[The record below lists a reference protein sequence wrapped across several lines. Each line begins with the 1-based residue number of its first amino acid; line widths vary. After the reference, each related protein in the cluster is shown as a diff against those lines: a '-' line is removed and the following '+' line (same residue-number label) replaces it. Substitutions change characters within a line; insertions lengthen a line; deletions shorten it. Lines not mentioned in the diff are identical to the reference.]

1 MIIDPCV
8 QSSWARP
15 GYGHA
20 AMIIGPSPKLLE
32 ILNYQ
37 LSASMG
43 QNLISCPLL
52 FDLFIKRAEQ
62 GGPK

>member
-1 MIIDPCV
+1 
-8 QSSWARP
+8 
-15 GYGHA
+15 
-20 AMIIGPSPKLLE
+20 MIIGPSPKLLE

-52 FDLFIKRAEQ
+52 FDLFIKRAEL
-62 GGPK
+62 GGQK